1 MKRLLFA
8 LLLIALPLA
17 AQEAKKEDE
26 KITAQAAAPSVQK
39 LFLLKYADP
48 AKVADL
54 LRVFNAS
61 VSLNSDMPALVVVNM
76 PGGGAHFL
84 VVWSMF
90 GGLVQLMDP
99 ATGRRWSSPAR
110 LLSD

>member
-26 KITAQAAAPSVQK
+26 KSVVQPAPPRVQK

-48 AKVADL
+48 IQVANL
-54 LRVFNAS
+54 LARVS
-61 VSLNSDMPALVVVNM
+61 
-76 PGGGAHFL
+76 
-84 VVWSMF
+84 
-90 GGLVQLMDP
+90 
-99 ATGRRWSSPAR
+99 
-110 LLSD
+110 